1 MPPRL
6 RAGSSA
12 AVGRARAAA
21 SLGRALDSR
30 PRAGYSVEASAPRP
44 PRKLGRDRGSR
55 FRYTYDTTM
64 TAYENLQAAVLTVT
78 VALGSRTE
86 RAPVV
91 DEPAAAEEVSAV

>member
-1 MPPRL
+1 
-6 RAGSSA
+6 
-12 AVGRARAAA
+12 
-21 SLGRALDSR
+21 
-30 PRAGYSVEASAPRP
+30 
-44 PRKLGRDRGSR
+44 
-55 FRYTYDTTM
+55 M